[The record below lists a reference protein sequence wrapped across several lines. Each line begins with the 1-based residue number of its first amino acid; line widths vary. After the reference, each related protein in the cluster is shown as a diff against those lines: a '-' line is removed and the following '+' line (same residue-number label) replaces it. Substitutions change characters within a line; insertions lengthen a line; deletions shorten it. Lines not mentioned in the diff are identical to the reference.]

1 MFRLALATVWFDRL
15 RYSPIAVV
23 VTVAGLMLMAQLAIA
38 VGVFRDA
45 SSPVN
50 RSTAVL
56 WAGPEGSATL
66 TDSRGLDAGR
76 ASVLWVIPE
85 LERLEPFATGFAQ
98 LSAKPSSGD
107 DFSMDFESDGMRFVM
122 LVYLNADE
130 TALLYA
136 RHIPADI
143 RARLSEAGT
152 IVIGQEDAEALGVK
166 VGDKLWLENRP
177 LRLVGTL
184 PGLQGL
190 GMSTAL
196 IGTAGQTVP
205 GPPAFWLLGLKPGTT
220 AARINE
226 IADQLSSDLR
236 LSILPSKTLS
246 EATMFQF
253 AFESGAGTIFMYSA
267 GLAFVIAA
275 MVVNQVMRAAVMG
288 AMREYAALRAFGISF
303 GRLVTLVLLQGGLI
317 AAGSVTMMLGLTLV
331 LLAFLRWSSVP
342 YDLPP
347 VLAAVVAV
355 ALVLVLCLSTLLALR
370 NLRLADPTS
379 LLR

>member
-1 MFRLALATVWFDRL
+1 
-15 RYSPIAVV
+15 
-23 VTVAGLMLMAQLAIA
+23 MLMVQLAIA

-45 SSPVN
+45 ASPVN
-50 RSTAVL
+50 RSTALL
-56 WAGPEGSATL
+56 WAGPEGSSTL
-66 TDSRGLDAGR
+66 TDSRGLDTGR

-85 LERLEPFATGFAQ
+85 LERLEPFATSFGQ

-107 DFSMDFESDGMRFVM
+107 DFSMDFGSDGMRFVM

-130 TALLYA
+130 NALLYA
-136 RHIPADI
+136 RHVPADI
-143 RARLSEAGT
+143 RARLREAGT

-205 GPPAFWLLGLKPGTT
+205 APPAFWLLGLKPDTT
-220 AARINE
+220 QARIEE

-236 LSILPSKTLS
+236 LSILPSKSLS
-246 EATMFQF
+246 EATMYQF

-303 GRLVTLVLLQGGLI
+303 GRLAALVLMQGGLI
-317 AAGSVTMMLGLTLV
+317 AAGSVTMLLGLTLV
-331 LLAFLRWSSVP
+331 LLAFLRWASVP

-347 VLAAVVAV
+347 SMAAAVAM
-355 ALVLVLCLSTLLALR
+355 ALVLVLCFSTLVALR
-370 NLRLADPTS
+370 NLRLADPSS